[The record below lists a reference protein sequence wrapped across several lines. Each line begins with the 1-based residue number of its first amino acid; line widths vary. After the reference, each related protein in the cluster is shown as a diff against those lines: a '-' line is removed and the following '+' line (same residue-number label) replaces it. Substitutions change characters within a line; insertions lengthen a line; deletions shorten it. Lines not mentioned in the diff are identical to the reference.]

1 MMKQVTRA
9 GIFLLLFMS
18 LAAIARADDA
28 PATLNDFK
36 VVLNDPSCPSG
47 TICADIGYEGP
58 SEYVSI
64 LNPVIFVATSPVLI
78 PAGQTAACS
87 SDFLSNCAVIFP
99 GNGEGNPTDPFDYF
113 YAVAYWGGTIS
124 QQEDLDVG
132 VSGLSSLA
140 LDLPANFECDDN
152 ACPNGVV
159 TLTPEPPTVL
169 LFVSGLL
176 LLGFFRR
183 RGFAFAA
190 ASRAQFEKM

>member
-1 MMKQVTRA
+1 MKQLTRA
-9 GIFLLLFMS
+9 GILLLLFAG

-47 TICADIGYEGP
+47 TICADIGYDGP

-64 LNPVIFVATSPVLI
+64 LNPVVFWATSPVLI
-78 PAGQTAACS
+78 PEGQTAACS
-87 SDFLSNCAVIFP
+87 SNFLKNCAVAFP
-99 GNGEGNPTDPFDYF
+99 GNGEGNPADPFDYF

-124 QQEDLDVG
+124 QEDLDIG

-140 LDLPANFECDDN
+140 LDLPANFECDN
-152 ACPNGVV
+152 SACPNGVV

-169 LFVSGLL
+169 LLISGLL
-176 LLGFFRR
+176 LIGFLRR
-183 RGFAFAA
+183 KRFAFAGT
-190 ASRAQFEKM
+190 SRA